1 METIDVKVTDRTKE
15 IYTLYRELGDFLKKV
30 SGWYEK
36 EFGCP
41 ENKDVNM
48 KIMGDFCDKLTEAF
62 SKGDSFIM
70 ELFKARVCETICDKD
85 CIL

>member
-1 METIDVKVTDRTKE
+1 METKEIKLTERTKE
-15 IYTLYRELGDFLKKV
+15 IYILYRELGTYLNKV
-30 SGWYEK
+30 SDWYEK
-36 EFGCP
+36 EFGYP

-48 KIMGDFCDKLTEAF
+48 KIMGDFNDNLTEAF

>member
-15 IYTLYRELGDFLKKV
+15 IYTLYRELGHFLEKV
-30 SGWYEK
+30 SDWYEK

-70 ELFKARVCETICDKD
+70 ELFKARVCDTICDKD